1 MADKQIINGIKY
13 EKLTQDQLHDL
24 SQWEL
29 VDIILAYRKDLKAK
43 KKECE
48 RLKSDNLQEV
58 GQLKFAIG
66 TLTAE
71 NLHLKELL
79 DMRIETLCDS
89 CKAGSMLPIKCRIYE
104 KALTEIKEIA
114 RVNSINTCWTA
125 INLCADCDEIKEC
138 GLQSPFEKLKA
149 IIQIISECEGNDG

>member
-1 MADKQIINGIKY
+1 MTDKQIISGIKY

-29 VDIILAYRKDLKAK
+29 VDIILAYRKDLKAI

-48 RLKSDNLQEV
+48 KLKDLANNALEKVNNYLDKKEKSLLYKQ
-58 GQLKFAIG
+58 
-66 TLTAE
+66 TL
-71 NLHLKELL
+71 
-79 DMRIETLCDS
+79 I
-89 CKAGSMLPIKCRIYE
+89 
-104 KALTEIKEIA
+104 EIKDIA

-125 INLCADCDEIKEC
+125 INLCADCDEIEEC

-149 IIQIISECEGNDG
+149 IIQIISECGVMDE